1 VCWIIGALAQTRIPR
16 FGRSPVWP
24 LGCIEEWRGGT
35 SESLSSDL
43 PGALAFLLLAIA
55 PFIHLATW
63 SHVSVSKLIGLFL
76 DIAGIIQL
84 DLSGAF
90 EKLMVKYG
98 NAHERGPTSSIT
110 RQIIDDPAAPIRTA
124 VSNQLF
130 FEHQTGFG
138 FWSLALSSSFAV
150 FGFGSERLSAC
161 LSAPRVGML
170 KAPRRGSRRALCVN
184 SSGGWIRCGEANRAL
199 DLASA

>member
-1 VCWIIGALAQTRIPR
+1 VCWIIGALAQARIPR

-150 FGFGSERLSAC
+150 FGFGSERLSLC
-161 LSAPRVGML
+161 TEGWNVEGPAPWQPSRAVRQFERRV
-170 KAPRRGSRRALCVN
+170 
-184 SSGGWIRCGEANRAL
+184 
-199 DLASA
+199 D